1 MFFNYLYRKA
11 LTGRMNWLLL
21 MFAVAQSFSLF
32 TNQVSAQPG
41 SPAYDFLRGVND
53 SSKNPGTILDPF
65 FAPKYGQPP
74 PVGIIKIR
82 TGKPFLAQSS
92 DTFFYILCSLFLFLG
107 ITIRAFPKYFG
118 DLYRVFMRSGFR
130 QKSIRDQLVQNKIA
144 SLGLNVMFF
153 ITGGLFIYLISR
165 YEMLLPS
172 SNWYSQ
178 VLVCTGFL
186 ISVYLVKYFS
196 LMAGGWVFSAREL
209 VDNYAFLVFFVNKI
223 AGLFLLPVVV
233 MLWLGSPK
241 AHPVVVVISFIIIS
255 FLYLYRYFLI
265 LPMVRNK
272 SGVSSFHFFL
282 YLCTFEILPIL
293 LLVKFLVNVL
303 NSSN

>member
-1 MFFNYLYRKA
+1 M
-11 LTGRMNWLLL
+11 L
-21 MFAVAQSFSLF
+21 MVAGGLFLFLF
-32 TNQVSAQPG
+32 TNNGFAQPG
-41 SPAYDFLRGVND
+41 TPAYDFLKGVND
-53 SSKNPGTILDPF
+53 SCKNPAGILDPMF
-65 FAPKYGQPP
+65 VPKYGQKA
-74 PVGIIKIR
+74 PVYALKVR
-82 TGKPFLAQSS
+82 TGQTFLSPSS
-92 DTFFYILCSLFLFLG
+92 DTYFYILCSLILFVG
-107 ITIRAFPKYFG
+107 ISFRAFPKYFA

-144 SLGLNVMFF
+144 SLGLNVIFF
-153 ITGGLFIYLISR
+153 ITGGLFIYLVSR
-165 YEMLLPS
+165 YEMLIPS
-172 SNWYSQ
+172 GNWYSQ
-178 VLVCTGFL
+178 VLICTGFL
-186 ISVYLVKYFS
+186 ISVYLVKYLS

-209 VDNYAFLVFFVNKI
+209 VDNYSFLVFFVNKI

-233 MLWLGSPK
+233 ILWLGSPK
-241 AHPVVVVISFIIIS
+241 AHPVVVVVSFIIIS

-293 LLVKFLVNVL
+293 LLVKFLVNFL